1 MKNLRR
7 YATPAMLWPL
17 WVVATTIG
25 AGVAVGV
32 LFFVFAF
39 SGLGGEIAALL
50 FMLLLLSILP
60 AAAQLWVLRLY
71 GYSARWWVWATFLS
85 WVVAFGLFWFVSQ
98 MPGPGKV
105 LQEMAM
111 LPLLLIGLLGG
122 LAQWAVLAREL
133 PLAWLWAPA
142 SVVGWW
148 LFTLLIGQD
157 FAGLVQLVLSG
168 TIPAMVTGLVLV
180 VGETKLS
187 SDLPEK
193 GAT

>member
-1 MKNLRR
+1 MLNLRR

-32 LFFVFAF
+32 LFFIFAF

-50 FMLLLLSILP
+50 FMLLLSILP

-71 GYSARWWVWATFLS
+71 GHSARWWVWATSLS
-85 WVVAFGLFWFVSQ
+85 WVVAFGLFWFISQ
-98 MPGPGKV
+98 LPGPGEAM
-105 LQEMAM
+105 QGMAL

-157 FAGLVQLVLSG
+157 FAGLGQLVLSG

-180 VGETKLS
+180 AGRARLDGDQAKKS
-187 SDLPEK
+187 
-193 GAT
+193 AA